1 MTSPNVQKPTH
12 KVKTYETVHGKGG
25 SYGQGLNE
33 ASVRK
38 LLSTEMD
45 SPFAKMMR
53 GLTKFGE
60 EVIGWVADGIRGE
73 GGAKSTVIAGAVN
86 ERLGP
91 INTAISEAG
100 EHVTDLGLKVE
111 ENSRKQRDLDTQT
124 QDAISKAN
132 SATEEAKQATTNVA
146 NYKKAQ
152 DDLARKYARESK
164 QLQNKLSG
172 ITTEQ
177 GNINT
182 RIGQIN
188 TEVGNSVTEARAL
201 GETLKK
207 ISDEQGNLT
216 TKAKK
221 QMETVVEANK
231 KVKDAVSE
239 AEKASKSIENMVDIG
254 ASLVALVP
262 GTDTPDWS
270 RAAYNKGK
278 MPDPPAN
285 VKGVY
290 ACNSTQGYTDVP
302 NARKVKAI
310 SGRWYT
316 YEFWA
321 QSNKA
326 NAALLIRLVD
336 GEKVRPAIAKQEPK
350 DNPGQWTTTTYGI
363 GGGIKITKANV
374 WQKFSGR
381 FQLQDNLEFVKIDR
395 MEWHWGKKGPQ
406 DAVIYVAGLK
416 VLPEVPDQATV
427 DRLQNEAILKNTT
440 VGKSNSK
447 AIDVLIEARDLQL
460 KWNDTQK
467 GWNATQ
473 EKLNAT
479 NNDAI
484 AGLKKARDLQNKWNA
499 KAEEWQTTAT
509 TAMSANTSAIIALA
523 RKDSAQSILAWK
535 DLTEAEVKAGKREV
549 WKPVWATAAQ
559 WYREKKSASD
569 SDKRFL
575 GQFDYMWGASSSTR
589 QRNCETA
596 WMRVEPGKRYKISF
610 WARAT
615 RANSHLHIRMKGKGP
630 KGASP
635 LKRIHKRRDSKG
647 TWIES
652 SDAWGAYAIHR
663 RDLPTSWQWIE
674 QVVEI
679 NEGVSEIAF
688 DYISWNAPSSNTTA
702 NQWITG
708 LEFGPDIPLQKDID
722 DAQNKA
728 IEENTR
734 ANELDR
740 EFRITQMQ
748 TNNLLQA
755 QLWNHLDMIEFLDIR
770 TPKTYGWGAKFASSN
785 KFNHPNPYNRNR
797 GGYYIT
803 APYHEQWLHYND
815 KEFYVAC
822 RGTWVGKI
830 EVQINWTNGAI
841 DSWTEYVEPNQRVFM
856 YTGGAPTIKMRH
868 ASVTVY
874 VESLK
879 RECITTLGMKGGR
892 DLYPNQTGD
901 KRLPRKMWTM
911 TKDTNG
917 LIRKCE
923 KGFLR
928 LKNTVTCNRD
938 VVVRDEAFEPK
949 TIKAGQ
955 PLRAYTIYPED
966 QKLSSGTQYT
976 FKEVVS
982 PVVGSPADGGYTI
995 PDGRPSG
1002 SAKVRKAS

>member
-1 MTSPNVQKPTH
+1 
-12 KVKTYETVHGKGG
+12 
-25 SYGQGLNE
+25 
-33 ASVRK
+33 
-38 LLSTEMD
+38 MD
-45 SPFAKMMR
+45 SPFSKLMR

-60 EVIGWVADGIRGE
+60 EVLGWVADGIRGE

-111 ENSRKQRDLDTQT
+111 QNSRKQRELQDQT
-124 QDAISKAN
+124 KNVLSQTNNAVLQ
-132 SATEEAKQATTNVA
+132 AKQATTNVA

-152 DDLARKYARESK
+152 DDLARKYANESK

-172 ITTEQ
+172 IVTEQ
-177 GNINT
+177 DGIND
-182 RIGQIN
+182 QIKMVMG
-188 TEVGNSVTEARAL
+188 EVDRFAAGTAMLNENLR
-201 GETLKK
+201 K

-231 KVKDAVSE
+231 KVKSAVDE
-239 AEKASKSIENMVDIG
+239 ADKAFKAIEGMVDIG
-254 ASLVALVP
+254 ASLVALIP

-270 RAAYNKGK
+270 RAASNTGK
-278 MPDPPAN
+278 MPDPPTN

-290 ACNSTQGYTDVP
+290 ACNANQKQTMVP
-302 NARKVKAI
+302 NPRKVKAI
-310 SGRWYT
+310 AGRWYT
-316 YEFWA
+316 YEFWVR
-321 QSNKA
+321 SNKA
-326 NAALLIRLVD
+326 NAALLIRLND
-336 GEKVRPAIAKQEPK
+336 GDRHRAAIKQFKPK
-350 DNPGQWTTTTYGI
+350 DNPGQWTTTVWGI
-363 GGGIKITKANV
+363 GGGIKVTKANE

-381 FQLQDNLEFVKIDR
+381 LQLQDDIEYVALDR
-395 MEWHWGKKGPQ
+395 MEWKWGGKGPQ

-427 DRLQNEAILKNTT
+427 DRLQNNAILKNTA
-440 VGKSNSK
+440 VGKSNAK
-447 AIDVLIEARDLQL
+447 AIDVLVEARDLQL
-460 KWNDTQK
+460 KWNDQQQ

-479 NNDAI
+479 NKDAI
-484 AGLKKARDLQNKWNA
+484 NGLKKANKLQQDWNREQKNWNK
-499 KAEEWQTTAT
+499 TAN

-549 WKPVWATAAQ
+549 WKPVWATGAI
-559 WYREKKSASD
+559 WYREKKTASD
-569 SDKRFL
+569 GDKRFL
-575 GQFDYMWGASSSTR
+575 GNHDDMWGVSSTTST
-589 QRNCETA
+589 RNCETA
-596 WMRVEPGKRYKISF
+596 WMRVEPGKRYKLSF
-610 WARAT
+610 WARGT
-615 RANSHLHIRMKGKGP
+615 RAGSRLYIQMWGKGSN
-630 KGASP
+630 GGSP
-635 LKRIHKRRDSKG
+635 FRKVWYNVDSKTG
-647 TWIES
+647 QRTESRGSWTSYPVQNYELSTTWK
-652 SDAWGAYAIHR
+652 
-663 RDLPTSWQWIE
+663 LFE

-679 NEGVSEIAF
+679 REGVTELRF
-688 DYISWNAPSSNTTA
+688 GKFYWNHSNGTAKA

-708 LEFGPDIPLQKDID
+708 LEFGPDIPLQKDVD
-722 DAQNKA
+722 EAQSLGIELNK
-728 IEENTR
+728 R
-734 ANELDR
+734 ANELDE
-740 EFRITQMQ
+740 EFRLAQMK
-748 TNNLLQA
+748 TNNLIQA

-770 TPKTYGWGAKFASSN
+770 TPKVYGWGAKFASSQ
-785 KFNHPNPYNRNR
+785 KFNYPNPYNRNR

-803 APYHEQWLHYND
+803 APYHEQWLHYDD
-815 KEFYVAC
+815 KEFFVAC

-841 DSWTEYVEPNQRVFM
+841 DNWTEYVEPNQRIFK

-879 RECITTLGMKGGR
+879 RECSTRLGTKHR
-892 DLYPNQTGD
+892 DDKYPNQTGNE
-901 KRLPRKMWTM
+901 KLPRKMWTGQL
-911 TKDTNG
+911 DTNG

-938 VVVRDEAFEPK
+938 VVVRDEEFKPK
-949 TIKAGQ
+949 TIKAGK

-966 QKLSSGTQYT
+966 QKLASGTQYT

-982 PVVGSPADGGYTI
+982 PVVGTPAEGGYTI
-995 PDGRPSG
+995 PDGRPRG
-1002 SAKVRKAS
+1002 TVKVSKAS